1 MPDRSAACT
10 ADAMPPAADPHAPQA
25 WWSGTRAPSW
35 ALRGLFAIALIAL
48 LREAQT
54 LLAPVL
60 IAIVLT
66 FVLAP
71 GVRWLRRRGIPEALG
86 ALMVVVGL
94 LGTTLP
100 LAASLVQPAS
110 EWWDR
115 APLTLD
121 MLLEKLDKL
130 RANLPLL
137 APPPAAA
144 STSAAPTKASRNA
157 PPATPA
163 PTPPDPVK
171 ERIASGSIELGGI
184 LLGKS
189 VKVAVA
195 GAATIILL
203 YFLLASEH
211 WMLSRSVEAIP
222 RRRTRA
228 LVLGG
233 VRAAQREIGRFL
245 MALGFINAGVG
256 IATGL
261 AVWALGLPNPTL
273 WGVITAVLNFVPY
286 LGPLILVGL
295 LGLAGMASF
304 TEFTDVVSP
313 PIAFL
318 VIHGIEANLISPW
331 FVGRRL
337 ALSPISVFLS
347 VMFWGWL
354 WGIAGALI
362 AVPILIGIRSVCVR
376 NKRLRLLSR
385 FLDGDAGGV
394 PTLRSLLRKRA
405 GAAIGGRPPLRPPP
419 GPRKTASEAVHETQV
434 GRVDIVAARP
444 LEAVLVARPLED
456 GAEVAGEVVADPR
469 TP

>member
-1 MPDRSAACT
+1 MPDRREACIDTRMTSPDPNAPRGWLSSAT
-10 ADAMPPAADPHAPQA
+10 HA
-25 WWSGTRAPSW
+25 SW
-35 ALRGLFAIALIAL
+35 PLRGLFVIALVAL

-60 IAIVLT
+60 IAVVLT

-71 GVRWLRRRGIPEALG
+71 PVRWLRRRGVPEALG
-86 ALMVVVGL
+86 ALLVVAAL
-94 LGTTLP
+94 LGSTLP
-100 LAASLVQPAS
+100 LAASLVQPAA
-110 EWWDR
+110 EWWER
-115 APLTLD
+115 APLTLEQ
-121 MLLEKLDKL
+121 LLAKLDKL

-137 APPPAAA
+137 APPSQAA
-144 STSAAPTKASRNA
+144 STPASSPRTSRSAAPATPPP
-157 PPATPA
+157 PPA
-163 PTPPDPVK
+163 DPVK
-171 ERIASGSIELGGI
+171 ERIASESIELGGR
-184 LLGKS
+184 LLGQS
-189 VKVAVA
+189 LKVAVA

-245 MALGFINAGVG
+245 VSVGFINAGVG
-256 IATGL
+256 VATGL
-261 AVWALGLPNPTL
+261 ALWALGLPNPTL
-273 WGVITAVLNFVPY
+273 WAVVTAVLNFVPY

-295 LGLAGMASF
+295 LGIAGMTAF
-304 TEFTDVVSP
+304 TEFTDIIAP
-313 PIAFL
+313 ALAFL
-318 VIHGIEANLISPW
+318 AIHAIESNFVSPW

-337 ALSPISVFLS
+337 SLSPISVFLS

-362 AVPILIGIRSVCVR
+362 AVPILIGVRSICLR
-376 NKRLRLLSR
+376 TKRLRLLCR
-385 FLDGDAGGV
+385 FLDGEARPV

-405 GAAIGGRPPLRPPP
+405 GAAGGQPPVRPPP
-419 GPRKTASEAVHETQV
+419 MPRTSSEAVDQSQV
-434 GRVDIVAARP
+434 GRVDVVAAHTLEPVLITRP
-444 LEAVLVARPLED
+444 LEH

>member
-1 MPDRSAACT
+1 
-10 ADAMPPAADPHAPQA
+10 MPPASAERDVLRNGSYGA
-25 WWSGTRAPSW
+25 RASW
-35 ALRGLFAIALIAL
+35 AVRGLFTIALIVL

-71 GVRWLRRRGIPEALG
+71 AVRWLRRRGVPEAFG
-86 ALMVVVGL
+86 ALLVVVGL
-94 LGTTLP
+94 LGSTLP
-100 LAASLVQPAS
+100 LAASLVQPAAQ
-110 EWWDR
+110 WWER

-121 MLLEKLDKL
+121 QLLEKFDKL

-144 STSAAPTKASRNA
+144 SAPATPPRASRNA
-157 PPATPA
+157 PPPPATAPA
-163 PTPPDPVK
+163 DPVK
-171 ERIASGSIELGGI
+171 ERIATGSIELGGM
-184 LLGKS
+184 LLGQS

-233 VRAAQREIGRFL
+233 VRAAQREIGRFI
-245 MALGFINAGVG
+245 ASLGFINAGVG

-261 AVWALGLPNPTL
+261 ALWALGLPNPTL
-273 WGVITAVLNFVPY
+273 WAVITAVLNFVPY

-295 LGLAGMASF
+295 LTLAGTVSF
-304 TEFTDVVSP
+304 VQFTDIIAP
-313 PIAFL
+313 PLAFL
-318 VIHGIEANLISPW
+318 AIHAIEANFVSPW

-337 ALSPISVFLS
+337 SLSPISVFLS

-362 AVPILIGIRSVCVR
+362 AVPILIGIRSICLR

-385 FLDGDAGGV
+385 FLDGDAGTV

-405 GAAIGGRPPLRPPP
+405 APGGWPPRRPPP
-419 GPRKTASEAVHETQV
+419 APRPRSEPVDQTQV
-434 GRVDIVAARP
+434 GRVDVLATHA
-444 LEAVLVARPLED
+444 LEPVLVARPLED
-456 GAEVAGEVVADPR
+456 GTDVRREVVADARAP
-469 TP
+469 

>member
-1 MPDRSAACT
+1 MTSPDPNALRSWLST
-10 ADAMPPAADPHAPQA
+10 ATH
-25 WWSGTRAPSW
+25 TSW
-35 ALRGLFAIALIAL
+35 PLRGLFVIALIAL

-60 IAIVLT
+60 IAVVLT

-71 GVRWLRRRGIPEALG
+71 PVRWLRRRGVPEALG
-86 ALMVVVGL
+86 ALLVVAAL
-94 LGTTLP
+94 LGSTLP
-100 LAASLVQPAS
+100 LAASLVQPAA
-110 EWWDR
+110 EWWER
-115 APLTLD
+115 APLTLEQ
-121 MLLEKLDKL
+121 LLAKLDKL

-137 APPPAAA
+137 APPSHAASAPAA
-144 STSAAPTKASRNA
+144 SPRASRSA
-157 PPATPA
+157 PPSAPATPPA
-163 PTPPDPVK
+163 DPVK
-171 ERIASGSIELGGI
+171 ERIASESIELGGR
-184 LLGKS
+184 LLGQS
-189 VKVAVA
+189 MKVAIA

-245 MALGFINAGVG
+245 VSVGFINAGVG
-256 IATGL
+256 VATGL

-273 WGVITAVLNFVPY
+273 WGVATAVLNFVPY
-286 LGPLILVGL
+286 LGPLILFGL
-295 LGLAGMASF
+295 LGFAGMAAF
-304 TEFTDVVSP
+304 TEFTDIIAPSL
-313 PIAFL
+313 AFL
-318 VIHGIEANLISPW
+318 LIHAIESNLVSPW

-337 ALSPISVFLS
+337 SLSPISVFLS

-362 AVPILIGIRSVCVR
+362 AVPILIGVRSVCLR
-376 NKRLRLLSR
+376 NKRLRLLCR
-385 FLDGDAGGV
+385 FLDGEARPV

-405 GAAIGGRPPLRPPP
+405 GAAGGQPPMRPPP
-419 GPRKTASEAVHETQV
+419 MPRSSSEAVDEAQV
-434 GRVDIVAARP
+434 GRVDVVATRT
-444 LEAVLVARPLED
+444 LEPVLVARPLEH
-456 GAEVAGEVVADPR
+456 GAEIAGEVVADPR